1 MRLLQLHVLQH
12 TAQFSARSR
21 SRFQFDRGDDAWWLL
36 VLNRA
41 RRLQNEYRISI
52 EGNPY
57 PHDLVLINPAGDNL
71 NIKRHGFTGPLG
83 QLLSLKY
90 TVYDDANEKLFTVVD
105 GGFSNMPRVALIIE
119 HKEVAVFDYGLNRLE
134 MKCITNIP
142 NYTIKGN
149 FLFGDYDIFSQREVK
164 LSSVIV
170 LQCDKRSCFSI
181 QVLDKAELA
190 AAIGIPTAIA
200 LLRARIEE
208 HLE

>member
-1 MRLLQLHVLQH
+1 MATGPKSSK
-12 TAQFSARSR
+12 TAT
-21 SRFQFDRGDDAWWLL
+21 
-36 VLNRA
+36 
-41 RRLQNEYRISI
+41 NEYRISI

-57 PHDLVLINPAGDNL
+57 PHALALVNPAGDNL

-134 MKCITNIP
+134 MKCVTNIP
-142 NYTIKGN
+142 NYTI
-149 FLFGDYDIFSQREVK
+149 REVK
-164 LSSVIV
+164 LSSVNV
-170 LQCDKRSCFSI
+170 LQCDKQSCFNI

>member
-1 MRLLQLHVLQH
+1 MMATGPKSSK
-12 TAQFSARSR
+12 TAT
-21 SRFQFDRGDDAWWLL
+21 
-36 VLNRA
+36 
-41 RRLQNEYRISI
+41 NEYRISI

-57 PHDLVLINPAGDNL
+57 PHALALVNPAGDNL

-134 MKCITNIP
+134 MKCVTNIP
-142 NYTIKGN
+142 N
-149 FLFGDYDIFSQREVK
+149 YDIFSQREVE
-164 LSSVIV
+164 LSSVNV
-170 LQCDKRSCFSI
+170 LQCDKQSCFNI

>member
-1 MRLLQLHVLQH
+1 M
-12 TAQFSARSR
+12 
-21 SRFQFDRGDDAWWLL
+21 

-41 RRLQNEYRISI
+41 RRLQTNIESQLKVTLIRILWLSSTQR
-52 EGNPY
+52 ETTSTS
-57 PHDLVLINPAGDNL
+57 
-71 NIKRHGFTGPLG
+71 KKHGFTGPLG

-134 MKCITNIP
+134 MKCVTNIP

-170 LQCDKRSCFSI
+170 LQCDKQSCFSI

>member
-1 MRLLQLHVLQH
+1 MVATDLKSSK
-12 TAQFSARSR
+12 TTTS
-21 SRFQFDRGDDAWWLL
+21 
-36 VLNRA
+36 
-41 RRLQNEYRISI
+41 EYQISI

-57 PHDLVLINPAGDNL
+57 PHSLVLINPAGGNL
-71 NIKRHGFTGPLG
+71 NIKKHGFTGPLG

-90 TVYDDANEKLFTVVD
+90 TVYDDANEKLFTVID

-134 MKCITNIP
+134 MKCVTNIP

-149 FLFGDYDIFSQREVK
+149 FLFGNYDVFGQREER

-170 LQCDKRSCFSI
+170 LQCDKQSLFSI
-181 QVLDKAELA
+181 QVLDKTELA

>member
-1 MRLLQLHVLQH
+1 
-12 TAQFSARSR
+12 
-21 SRFQFDRGDDAWWLL
+21 
-36 VLNRA
+36 
-41 RRLQNEYRISI
+41 
-52 EGNPY
+52 
-57 PHDLVLINPAGDNL
+57 
-71 NIKRHGFTGPLG
+71 
-83 QLLSLKY
+83 
-90 TVYDDANEKLFTVVD
+90 
-105 GGFSNMPRVALIIE
+105 MPRVALIIE

-134 MKCITNIP
+134 MKCVTNIP

-170 LQCDKRSCFSI
+170 LQCDKQSCFSI
-181 QVLDKAELA
+181 QVLDK

>member
-1 MRLLQLHVLQH
+1 M
-12 TAQFSARSR
+12 
-21 SRFQFDRGDDAWWLL
+21 

-41 RRLQNEYRISI
+41 RRLQTNIESQLKVTLIRILWLSSTQR
-52 EGNPY
+52 ET
-57 PHDLVLINPAGDNL
+57 ASTS
-71 NIKRHGFTGPLG
+71 KKHGFTGPLG

-119 HKEVAVFDYGLNRLE
+119 HEEVAVFDYGLNRLE

-170 LQCDKRSCFSI
+170 LQCDKQSCFSI
-181 QVLDKAELA
+181 QVLDEAELA

>member
-1 MRLLQLHVLQH
+1 M
-12 TAQFSARSR
+12 
-21 SRFQFDRGDDAWWLL
+21 

-41 RRLQNEYRISI
+41 RRLQTNIESQLKVTLIRILWLSSTQR
-52 EGNPY
+52 ET
-57 PHDLVLINPAGDNL
+57 ASTS
-71 NIKRHGFTGPLG
+71 KKHGFTGPLG

-119 HKEVAVFDYGLNRLE
+119 HEEVAVFDYGLNRLE

-170 LQCDKRSCFSI
+170 LQCDKQSCFSI

>member
-1 MRLLQLHVLQH
+1 MATGPKSNK
-12 TAQFSARSR
+12 TAT
-21 SRFQFDRGDDAWWLL
+21 
-36 VLNRA
+36 
-41 RRLQNEYRISI
+41 NEYRISI

-57 PHDLVLINPAGDNL
+57 PHALALINPAGDNL
-71 NIKRHGFTGPLG
+71 NIKKHGFTGPLG

-119 HKEVAVFDYGLNRLE
+119 HEEVAVFDYGLNRLE
-134 MKCITNIP
+134 MKCVTNIP
-142 NYTIKGN
+142 NYSIKGN

-170 LQCDKRSCFSI
+170 LQCDKQSCFSI

-190 AAIGIPTAIA
+190 AAIGIPAAIA

>member
-1 MRLLQLHVLQH
+1 M
-12 TAQFSARSR
+12 
-21 SRFQFDRGDDAWWLL
+21 

-41 RRLQNEYRISI
+41 RRLQT
-52 EGNPY
+52 
-57 PHDLVLINPAGDNL
+57 
-71 NIKRHGFTGPLG
+71 NIKSQLKVTLIRILWLSSTQRETTSTSKKHGFTGPLG

-119 HKEVAVFDYGLNRLE
+119 HEEVAVFDYGLNRLE
-134 MKCITNIP
+134 MKCVTNIP

-170 LQCDKRSCFSI
+170 LQCDKQSCFSV

>member
-1 MRLLQLHVLQH
+1 M
-12 TAQFSARSR
+12 
-21 SRFQFDRGDDAWWLL
+21 

-41 RRLQNEYRISI
+41 RRLQTNIESQLKVTLIRIPWLSSTQR
-52 EGNPY
+52 ET
-57 PHDLVLINPAGDNL
+57 ASTS
-71 NIKRHGFTGPLG
+71 KKHGFTGPLG

-119 HKEVAVFDYGLNRLE
+119 HEEVAVFDYGLNRLE

-170 LQCDKRSCFSI
+170 LQCDKQSCFSI

>member
-1 MRLLQLHVLQH
+1 MMATGSKSSK
-12 TAQFSARSR
+12 TAT
-21 SRFQFDRGDDAWWLL
+21 
-36 VLNRA
+36 
-41 RRLQNEYRISI
+41 NEYRISI

-57 PHDLVLINPAGDNL
+57 PHALALVNPAGDNL

-134 MKCITNIP
+134 MKCVTNIP

-149 FLFGDYDIFSQREVK
+149 FLFGDYDIFSQQEVK

-170 LQCDKRSCFSI
+170 LQCDKQSCFSI
-181 QVLDKAELA
+181 QVLDKAELP

>member
-1 MRLLQLHVLQH
+1 MATGPKSSK
-12 TAQFSARSR
+12 TAT
-21 SRFQFDRGDDAWWLL
+21 
-36 VLNRA
+36 
-41 RRLQNEYRISI
+41 NEYRISI

-57 PHDLVLINPAGDNL
+57 PHALALVNPAGDNL

-134 MKCITNIP
+134 MKCVTNIP

-149 FLFGDYDIFSQREVK
+149 FLF
-164 LSSVIV
+164 
-170 LQCDKRSCFSI
+170 
-181 QVLDKAELA
+181 
-190 AAIGIPTAIA
+190 
-200 LLRARIEE
+200 
-208 HLE
+208 

>member
-1 MRLLQLHVLQH
+1 MLATGPKSSK
-12 TAQFSARSR
+12 TAT
-21 SRFQFDRGDDAWWLL
+21 
-36 VLNRA
+36 
-41 RRLQNEYRISI
+41 NEYRISI

-57 PHDLVLINPAGDNL
+57 PHALALINPAGDNL
-71 NIKRHGFTGPLG
+71 DIKRHGFTGPLG

-142 NYTIKGN
+142 NYAIKGN
-149 FLFGDYDIFSQREVK
+149 FLFGDYDIFSQQEVK

-170 LQCDKRSCFSI
+170 LQCDKQSCFSI

>member
-1 MRLLQLHVLQH
+1 MVASGPKSSK
-12 TAQFSARSR
+12 TAT
-21 SRFQFDRGDDAWWLL
+21 
-36 VLNRA
+36 
-41 RRLQNEYRISI
+41 NEYQISI

-57 PHDLVLINPAGDNL
+57 PHTLALINPAGDNL
-71 NIKRHGFTGPLG
+71 NIKKHGFTGPLG

-90 TVYDDANEKLFTVVD
+90 TVYDDANENLFTVVD

-119 HKEVAVFDYGLNRLE
+119 HEEVAVFDYGLNRLE
-134 MKCITNIP
+134 MKCVTNIP
-142 NYTIKGN
+142 NYTIRGN

-170 LQCDKRSCFSI
+170 LRCDKQSCFSI